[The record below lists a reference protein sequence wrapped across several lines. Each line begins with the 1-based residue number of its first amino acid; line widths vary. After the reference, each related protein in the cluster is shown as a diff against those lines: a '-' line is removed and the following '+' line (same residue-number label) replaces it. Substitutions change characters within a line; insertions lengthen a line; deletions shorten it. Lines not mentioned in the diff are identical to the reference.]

1 MNFSTQRETDVL
13 LHAYLDDKLSAEERL
28 AFEQRLRREPELR
41 EKLAFERQFRAQ
53 FRETV
58 MRTKTPERLYA
69 RVEAL
74 LEADAST
81 RHASAPSRSWL
92 NWLQEAVS
100 MPRWAMVATAL
111 VILVLLGSEALQL
124 ASPATPHT
132 SFRRL
137 AGKYDVYFM
146 PDPVLDVQGD
156 ADQVNAWFQGRVSW
170 PVNAPAWAEWTFM
183 GGRLAEFH
191 HEPAVYLLYEGDG
204 QRFAFIEF
212 SPRPSDF
219 PEAKR
224 QVVDGRTLYVDEAFS
239 HPVIL
244 WQEGGVGYG
253 LIGDI
258 TLSIEDLM
266 ALLSR

>member
-1 MNFSTQRETDVL
+1 
-13 LHAYLDDKLSAEERL
+13 
-28 AFEQRLRREPELR
+28 
-41 EKLAFERQFRAQ
+41 
-53 FRETV
+53 
-58 MRTKTPERLYA
+58 MRTKTPERLFA

-74 LEADAST
+74 LEADASP

-100 MPRWAMVATAL
+100 VPRWAMVAAAL
-111 VILVLLGSEALQL
+111 MVVVLLGGEALQFV
-124 ASPATPHT
+124 APTTPHT

-170 PVNAPAWAEWTFM
+170 PVKAPTWAEWTLM

-191 HEPAVYLLYEGDG
+191 HQPAVYLLYEEDG

-212 SPRPSDF
+212 APRESDF
-219 PEAKR
+219 PKEKR
-224 QVVDGRTLYVDEAFS
+224 QIVNGRILYVDEAFS

-244 WQEGGVGYG
+244 WQEGDVGYG

-258 TLSIEDLM
+258 TFSIEDLM